1 MPRRARRRPTPLAA
15 ARSAADPLDGP
26 SGSLTLPDGRRLHVQ
41 TVSQAKGRDEGIKAA
56 DDAARKEG
64 RDLGGWTGGL
74 VWESG
79 EILARTLM
87 SCRELVVGQRCLE
100 LGTGCGLV
108 GLTAGALGAAE
119 AYLTDNVTFMAEAN
133 LQANFGGDAEA
144 LARIRTVRLRWGDDA
159 DVRDCLTS
167 GPFDLLLG
175 SDILYHKES
184 YVDLANTLDA
194 LSRPGTVV
202 LWATPDGAP
211 E

>member
-1 MPRRARRRPTPLAA
+1 MKFLPRSFHCHHAVYHPNPAPEPQPQTMPRRTRRHPTPLTA

-87 SCRELVVGQRCLE
+87 SCRELVAGQRCLE

-159 DVRDCLTS
+159 DVR
-167 GPFDLLLG
+167 GPLL
-175 SDILYHKES
+175 DE
-184 YVDLANTLDA
+184 
-194 LSRPGTVV
+194 RPVRPVAGLRHPV
-202 LWATPDGAP
+202 P
-211 E
+211 